1 MRRIKL
7 MKLFLKNF
15 KGLKELSVTFNDV
28 TDILGGNGTGKTTLH
43 DAFTWLL
50 FDKDSMDRQS
60 FEIKPLDSDNKV
72 FHELEH
78 EVTGILDVD
87 GEEITLTKILK
98 EKWTKKKGEVDREF
112 GGHETLYFINEVP
125 IKQTEY
131 KETISKFITKQ
142 QFKLICNPMHF
153 SAGMK
158 WEDRRK
164 LVIDIVG
171 DIPKEKVFSCKEEL
185 LSLKELLAETDI
197 DDFRKSV
204 NARKKKLN
212 VELEAIPEIIA
223 ELNSFLH
230 EYDYDHLKSEKEKYE
245 FSLNELM
252 DKLFN
257 RAAANDGLL
266 EDMSRLHQLKE
277 KLRDIEYSTEIR
289 VEDERRILEG
299 NILEAVG
306 ELEKLDKSI
315 EDAVIER
322 EKISKNLAELQPML
336 ETLKSQWDE
345 LFDRE
350 YIKDFDFDR
359 ADNLKKVNEEAV
371 DIRTKINQCTLELQ
385 GLDTRIGTL
394 EEKRS
399 VIEKEKAA
407 AEKAV
412 NSLVPSII
420 LESNDEYMEIKNQI
434 LELEMRLVQDNE
446 KSEDIEELKND
457 ISELTEKLNQCR
469 EKLYAREYN
478 ESIKGRVKELQA
490 EEKSLEE
497 QIAEEEKKE
506 MLCDEFMK
514 VKAEL
519 AEPSIESKFGPV
531 KFKLLNTLVNGT
543 VESCCEVLIDGVPFS
558 NANKAAQINTGLFII
573 GLLSEHFGVQA
584 PIFIDNRESINE
596 IPACECQIINL
607 IVSKDEKLV
616 VNGLDDEHKDF
627 IREAAAQEAV
637 HIDGEIC
644 L

>member
-15 KGLKELSVTFNDV
+15 KGVKELTITFNDI

-60 FEIKPLDSDNKV
+60 FEIKPLDSDNKA

-87 GEEITLTKILK
+87 GEEVTLTKILK

-171 DIPKEKVFSCKEEL
+171 DIHKEKVFSCKEEL

-266 EDMSRLHQLKE
+266 EDMSRLHQLKG

-299 NILEAVG
+299 NILEAIG
-306 ELEKLDKSI
+306 ELEKLDKNI

-519 AEPSIESKFGPV
+519 AEPSIESKFGTV

-627 IREAAAQEAV
+627 IRKAAAQEAV
-637 HIDGEIC
+637 HIDGEVY